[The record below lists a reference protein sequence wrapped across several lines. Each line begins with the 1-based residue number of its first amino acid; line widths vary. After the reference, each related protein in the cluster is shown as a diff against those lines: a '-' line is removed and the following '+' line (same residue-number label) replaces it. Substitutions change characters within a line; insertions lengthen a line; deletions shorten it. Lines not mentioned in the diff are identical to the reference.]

1 MGRLLV
7 QISEEGISLIKKF
20 EGCRLKSYLC
30 SAGVLTIGYG
40 HTREVLEGAQI
51 TQGEADEMLWED
63 IKSFEGYVNDL
74 VFVTLEQC
82 QFDALVCWTFNLGAT
97 NLAESTML
105 KKLNALEYAEVPY
118 QMRRWNR
125 AKGKVLDGLVRRRE
139 AESLL
144 FQGKEWHEV

>member
-1 MGRLLV
+1 V
-7 QISEEGISLIKKF
+7 QISEEGIALIKKF
-20 EGCRLKSYLC
+20 EGCRLESYLC

-74 VFVTLEQC
+74 VFVPLKQC

-144 FQGKEWHEV
+144 FQGKEWHDV

>member
-1 MGRLLV
+1 M
-7 QISEEGISLIKKF
+7 QISEEGIALIKKF
-20 EGCRLKSYLC
+20 EGCRLESYLC

-74 VFVTLEQC
+74 VFVPLEQC

-125 AKGKVLDGLVRRRE
+125 ARGKVLDGLVRRRE

-144 FQGKEWHEV
+144 FQGKEWHDV

>member
-1 MGRLLV
+1 M
-7 QISEEGISLIKKF
+7 QISEEGIALIKKF
-20 EGCRLKSYLC
+20 EGCRLESYLC

-74 VFVTLEQC
+74 VFVPLKQC

-144 FQGKEWHEV
+144 FQGKEWHDV

>member
-1 MGRLLV
+1 M

>member
-1 MGRLLV
+1 M
-7 QISEEGISLIKKF
+7 QISEEGIALIKKF
-20 EGCRLKSYLC
+20 EGCRLESYLC

-74 VFVTLEQC
+74 VFVPLKQC

-125 AKGKVLDGLVRRRE
+125 ARGKVLDGLVRRRE

-144 FQGKEWHEV
+144 FQGKEWHDV

>member
-1 MGRLLV
+1 V
-7 QISEEGISLIKKF
+7 QISEEGIALIKKF
-20 EGCRLKSYLC
+20 EGCRLESYLC

-40 HTREVLEGAQI
+40 PTREVLEGAQI

-74 VFVTLEQC
+74 VFVPLKQC

-144 FQGKEWHEV
+144 FQGKEWHDV

>member
-1 MGRLLV
+1 M
-7 QISEEGISLIKKF
+7 QISEEGIALIKKF
-20 EGCRLKSYLC
+20 EGCRLESYLC

-125 AKGKVLDGLVRRRE
+125 ARGKVLDGLVRRRE

-144 FQGKEWHEV
+144 FQGKEWHDV

>member
-1 MGRLLV
+1 M
-7 QISEEGISLIKKF
+7 QISEEGIALIKKF
-20 EGCRLKSYLC
+20 EGCRLESYLC

-51 TQGEADEMLWED
+51 TQGKADEMLWED

-74 VFVTLEQC
+74 VFVPLKQC

-144 FQGKEWHEV
+144 FQGKEWHDV

>member
-1 MGRLLV
+1 V
-7 QISEEGISLIKKF
+7 QISEEGIALIKKF
-20 EGCRLKSYLC
+20 EGCRLESYLC

-51 TQGEADEMLWED
+51 TQGKADEMLWED

-74 VFVTLEQC
+74 VFVPLKQC

-144 FQGKEWHEV
+144 FQGKEWHDV